1 MDVPPRDHDRCRQF
15 ACQPITCN
23 FARTRFDPLMRDH
36 YIAVRQRLTALKSI
50 SPLHP
55 SSMPT
60 SIQLRCCAI
69 LFVLALLPSAT
80 TSPCVASDQDLS
92 KASALLN
99 KHCLEC
105 HGPDL
110 QEGNLRIDKLN
121 TDLVAGDDA
130 DRWHEVLN
138 RINVGEMPPEDEPQL
153 SADELQTVTGWL
165 NAELKRAAKAR
176 QANRGVAQIRRLNR
190 SEYGNTMR
198 DLFGMPLN
206 FEKPLPPDGL
216 SAAGFLND
224 SETLTVSPLHMDY
237 YLKIG
242 QHAVDK
248 AVPLTAAPKRTA
260 FRLEVGQKDPAGV
273 DKNGKKKP
281 ATLRVDATRLDSED
295 PKNARRPSVSV
306 SFGRRSDR
314 GEASEQGAILSPSLR
329 ARGTGIPGRQ
339 VPNPSLVFRLQEFP
353 TEGPVRIRVTAGAVD
368 PDEPIKPQVRVF
380 IGTLLDDGTEF
391 AYLGPAQLIT
401 DTAKQQG
408 IYEFHGQMEDLPLPF
423 RQRSS
428 GQRGDLSVMMIGV
441 TNTVD
446 VEAKQERTPKLLV
459 TRVDFEAPF
468 HQQWPPR
475 SYDQVFFR
483 GKATPGQ
490 ESQYARQIFERFM
503 TRAWRRPVRKQE
515 VDRVHTAWQ
524 STWQTEV
531 VDLIGQ
537 TEEEETPVPGKP
549 GLETLYFE
557 TAPAD
562 ASLETYASMQPV
574 ATDVTHSIDLNV
586 PVRKR
591 ADRYGLQFRGILNV
605 PNDGSWQFDLASDDG
620 SRLYIDGQ
628 LVIDNDGNHG
638 MVTKT
643 GGVDLSAGAHH
654 FLLNYYNTTGGSGLK
669 LQWNGPGIQS
679 SPIAAEYFSHG
690 GSMPLAGA
698 PKPTFEST
706 IKQFLP
712 VVLASPNFLYLQRP
726 ESNDD
731 AHHDFAIAS
740 RLSYFLWGTMPDTQ
754 LLELAAKE
762 QLSNRDVLVKQVR
775 RMLADPRSKTMVKL
789 FVDQWLDLDGV
800 QRVALNKDRFKDFW
814 DETKVAMQQE
824 TRLLFAELMHNDLS
838 ALNLIDC
845 DFTML
850 NDHLAQHYQIPG
862 VHGPEFRRVALST
875 NDQRGGLLTH
885 GSVLYRGSDGKDSH
899 PIRRGV
905 WLLKRLLDDP
915 PPDPPPNVPDLD
927 QTDPKLSGRPLKKQL
942 ELHRENQACANCHQK
957 IDPFGIAFEDYSAVG
972 RWRGEK
978 DKTAANTT
986 LPDGSEITSLKD
998 LKSHLIEHRK
1008 QDFARALTKNLLTYA
1023 LGRSLDFSDDPLVD
1037 LLSAD
1042 LQDHDFQIR
1051 WLIEAIVTSDAFLQ

>member
-1 MDVPPRDHDRCRQF
+1 MVP
-15 ACQPITCN
+15 
-23 FARTRFDPLMRDH
+23 
-36 YIAVRQRLTALKSI
+36 I
-50 SPLHP
+50 SPRHP
-55 SSMPT
+55 CHMPT
-60 SIQLRCCAI
+60 SIPLRRCAI
-69 LFVLALLPSAT
+69 FFVLLLVSVPT
-80 TSPCVASDQDLS
+80 NPCVGNDQELS
-92 KASALLN
+92 KVSALLS
-99 KHCLEC
+99 KHCQDC

-110 QEGNLRIDKLN
+110 QEGNLRIDQLN
-121 TDLVAGDDA
+121 TDLVGGDDA

-153 SADELQTVTGWL
+153 SPQELQTITGWL
-165 NAELKRAAKAR
+165 NSELARAAKAR
-176 QANRGVAQIRRLNR
+176 QSNRGIAQLRRLNR

-206 FEKPLPPDGL
+206 FERPLPPDGM

-237 YLKIG
+237 YLKIA

-248 AVPLTAAPKRTA
+248 AVPLTTAPNRTA
-260 FRLEVGQKDPAGV
+260 YRLEVSQRDPASV
-273 DKNGKKKP
+273 DKKGKKKP
-281 ATLRVDATRLDSED
+281 ATLRVDATRLDAED
-295 PKNARRPSVSV
+295 GKNTRRPNVSV
-306 SFGRRSDR
+306 SFGRRGDR

-368 PDEPIKPQVRVF
+368 PNDPIKPQVRVF

-391 AYLGPAQLIT
+391 AYLGPAQLVT
-401 DTAKQQG
+401 HTSDQQG
-408 IYEFHGQMEDLPLPF
+408 VYEFFGQMEDLPLPF

-428 GQRGDLSVMMIGV
+428 GQRGDLNVMMIGV
-441 TNTVD
+441 TNSVD
-446 VEAKQERTPKLLV
+446 VEVKKELTPKLLV

-468 HQQWPPR
+468 YQQWPPK
-475 SYDQVFFR
+475 SFDQVFFR
-483 GKATPGQ
+483 GKANPGQ
-490 ESQYARQIFERFM
+490 ESQYAREIFERFM
-503 TRAWRRPVRKQE
+503 TRAWRRPVRRQE
-515 VDRVHTAWQ
+515 VDRIYLAWQ
-524 STWQTEV
+524 ATWQSEV
-531 VDLIGQ
+531 VDLISQ
-537 TEEEETPVPGKP
+537 AADEKEPEPGKP

-562 ASLETYASMQPV
+562 AALDTYASMQPV
-574 ATDVTHSIDLNV
+574 ATGVTDRIDLNV

-591 ADRYGLQFRGILNV
+591 ADGYGLQFRGILNV
-605 PNDGSWQFDLASDDG
+605 PRDGSWQFDLASDDG
-620 SRLYIDGQ
+620 SRLYIDGE

-643 GGVDLSAGAHH
+643 GRVDLSAGAHA
-654 FLLNYYNTTGGSGLK
+654 FILNYYNTTGVSGLK
-669 LQWNGPGIQS
+669 LQWQGPGVETA
-679 SPIAAEYFSHG
+679 PIAGEYLSHG

-706 IKQFLP
+706 IKRFLP
-712 VVLASPNFLYLQRP
+712 VVLASPNFLYLQRTGAG
-726 ESNDD
+726 NDE
-731 AHHDFAIAS
+731 HHEFAIAS

-762 QLSNRDVLVKQVR
+762 KLTNHDVLVKQVR
-775 RMLADPRSKTMVKL
+775 RMLADDRSQTMVNQ
-789 FVDQWLDLDGV
+789 FIDQWLDLDGV
-800 QRVALNKDRFKDFW
+800 QRVAIDKDRFKDFW

-824 TRLLFAELMHNDLS
+824 TRLLFAELMHHDLS

-850 NDHLAQHYQIPG
+850 NDHLAQHYLIPG
-862 VHGPEFRRVALST
+862 VHGPEFRRVALSAD
-875 NDQRGGLLTH
+875 DQRGGVLTH

-927 QTDPKLSGRPLKKQL
+927 QTDPKLSGLPLKKQL
-942 ELHRENQACANCHQK
+942 ALHRENQACANCHQK
-957 IDPFGIAFEDYSAVG
+957 IDPWGIAFEDYSAVG

-986 LPDGSEITSLKD
+986 LPDGSEITSLND

-1023 LGRSLDFSDDPLVD
+1023 LGRSLDFSDEPLVES
-1037 LLSAD
+1037 LAAD
-1042 LQDHDFQIR
+1042 FQDHDFQIR